1 MKRILALGVCLLLC
15 AALFCGCDGAR
26 GNDVSVDIN
35 APIHTLDEFKNGD
48 VSCFVTVEKAK
59 EPTAT
64 GAESVAETE
73 TVTATYTFKGQEAV
87 DLYNLMN
94 RTGWKTVDTADQPT
108 GTYAQMLTL
117 DFYGG
122 RSLENATAYY
132 GTVTISNQDR
142 IIASASPNDLALSMA
157 QAAKGTYD
165 ALWSYITEKGEEDE

>member
-1 MKRILALGVCLLLC
+1 MKRILAFGVCLLLC
-15 AALFCGCDGAR
+15 AALLCGCDGAR

-35 APIHTLDEFKNGD
+35 ALIHTLDEFKNGD
-48 VSCFVTVEKAK
+48 VSCFVTVEKAT

-64 GAESVAETE
+64 GATTAAPE
-73 TVTATYTFKGQEAV
+73 TVTYTFKGQEAV

-94 RTGWKTVDTADQPT
+94 RAEWQSGDVADQPT

-117 DFYGG
+117 DFYAG

-142 IIASASPNDLALSMA
+142 IIASASPNDLALSIA
-157 QAAKGTYD
+157 QAATGTYD
-165 ALWSYITEKGEEDE
+165 ALWSYITENGEVDE